1 MTNLTAP
8 TTSLPP
14 GAAPTRAAPPSKAD
28 VNAVLAR
35 GLKNLWYPICPSHFV
50 AERPVSLRRL
60 GLKLALWRNTN
71 QNTVHAVEDHCP
83 HRGAPL
89 SQGVNLGDRL
99 VCPYHGIEVRCDGVV
114 TKVPASPE
122 CALVGERAAQAF
134 HVIEAHGAI
143 WLYNSASYVA
153 TPPPLNLPPELTDT
167 ANYSHFLCYNEWRG
181 DYRYVIDNVM
191 DPMHGTFLHKM
202 SHSMSEGDIHAKFKL
217 RNVPNGFVFEKD
229 GQRDVNFDWTEWADT
244 GTHWMRL
251 EIPYPKTGGP
261 GGSFIIIGSFT
272 PITLPGGIHHAAVF
286 FWRCRRVAG
295 WQRDAW
301 RFLYRNR
308 LEARHWTV
316 LEQDRVML
324 ESMELDANQRE
335 RLYEH
340 DLGISRLRTQMQR
353 LALKELQ
360 GLAAAPGATP

>member
-1 MTNLTAP
+1 MSTTMTPPIATAATP
-8 TTSLPP
+8 S
-14 GAAPTRAAPPSKAD
+14 AASARPVPSKAD
-28 VNAVLAR
+28 ISAVLAR
-35 GLKNLWYPICPSHFV
+35 GLKNLWYPLCPSDFV
-50 AERPVSLRRL
+50 AERPISLRRL
-60 GLKLALWRNTN
+60 GLKLALWRDNSAGN
-71 QNTVHAVEDHCP
+71 PGKVHALEDHCP

-89 SQGVNLGDRL
+89 SQGTIVGDRL
-99 VCPYHGIEVRCDGVV
+99 VCPYHGIEVRCDGTV
-114 TKVPASPE
+114 TKVPASPD
-122 CALVGERAAQAF
+122 CALVGERAARAF
-134 HVIEAHGAI
+134 HALDAHGAI
-143 WLYNSASYVA
+143 WLYNSSTPVD
-153 TPPPLNLPPELTDT
+153 TPPPLNLPPELTDS
-167 ANYSHFLCYNEWRG
+167 AQYSQFLCYTEWRG

-191 DPMHGTFLHKM
+191 DPMHGTFLHKL

-217 RNVPNGFVFEKD
+217 RNTPEGFVFEKD

-261 GGSFIIIGSFT
+261 GGSFTIIGSYT
-272 PITLPGGIHHAAVF
+272 PITSPTGVNQAAVF

-295 WQRDAW
+295 WQRDVW

-340 DLGISRLRTQMQR
+340 DLGLSRLRTQMQR

-360 GLAAAPGATP
+360 ATAH